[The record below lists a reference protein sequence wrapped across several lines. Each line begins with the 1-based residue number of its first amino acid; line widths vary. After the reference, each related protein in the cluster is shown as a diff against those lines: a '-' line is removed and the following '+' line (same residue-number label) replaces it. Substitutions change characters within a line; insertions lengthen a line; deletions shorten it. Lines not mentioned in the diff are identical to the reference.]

1 MSKNTRAAQGAPP
14 RLRPQRYGIL
24 RATGWQRRFFDA
36 AGRTHGSRRTRRAEA
51 PETRDGRR
59 RPSRPARKSRGYPC
73 AFRSFALYLPRTLG
87 VHPEG
92 RLHYLGNSAGF
103 PEAAESNGTA
113 LLPTHDTTSRIFH
126 AASRLAAIPRTDT
139 SSGTAYAMDT
149 VEISGTPRPAPTGSL
164 PFVDR
169 GSTFPGSPRSC
180 PASLRRKRG
189 PPRHA
194 LPTYS
199 HNT

>member
-1 MSKNTRAAQGAPP
+1 MRHKAHR
-14 RLRPQRYGIL
+14 
-24 RATGWQRRFFDA
+24 
-36 AGRTHGSRRTRRAEA
+36 HGSGRKDTAFCAQPGGNGDFLTQRDERTEAGAQSGRKHPRRGL
-51 PETRDGRR
+51 GRL

-139 SSGTAYAMDT
+139 SLGTAYAMDR
-149 VEISGTPRPAPTGSL
+149 VEISDTPRPAPTGSL

-169 GSTFPGSPRSC
+169 GSAFPGSPRSC
-180 PASLRRKRG
+180 PASLHRKRG